1 MDLSMSEIRASLGDA
16 VDAGASDEEVFFQFF
31 GEQLVGQGLL
41 AGCVSLAILAALAWA
56 AWGALGAL
64 YAAVFG
70 APPPTDADLLAAPG
84 AAASSAARS
93 IDELDVTKQAIT
105 NFFRR

>member
-16 VDAGASDEEVFFQFF
+16 VDADASDEEVFFQFF

-56 AWGALGAL
+56 AWGALAAL

-70 APPPTDADLLAAPG
+70 TPPPTDADLLAAPG